1 MKKQKIPVK
10 IVQAQDM
17 YGNKKIAVMLDVSY
31 YLETKKFSQEKI
43 NTFKKLYLE
52 TVSKARKLFYGD
64 ENIEKKYQNVP
75 STVYWKLGELLR
87 KFNEKIE
94 NEFIITNYTQA
105 LHRDFGLSKDY
116 VYDLLVISKL
126 FTKNEIIDSV
136 PFSYYRALMR
146 KSNELKKQNLLQKE
160 KLRLNKIGRTNK
172 LPGRENYKKELI
184 MIIKSKKFL

>member
-64 ENIEKKYQNVP
+64 ENIAKKYQNVP

>member
-64 ENIEKKYQNVP
+64 ENIAKKYQNVP

-136 PFSYYRALMR
+136 PLSYYRA
-146 KSNELKKQNLLQKE
+146 
-160 KLRLNKIGRTNK
+160 
-172 LPGRENYKKELI
+172 
-184 MIIKSKKFL
+184 

>member
-64 ENIEKKYQNVP
+64 ENIAKKYQNVP

-146 KSNELKKQNLLQKE
+146 KSNELKKQNLLKKE
-160 KLRLNKIGRTNK
+160 KLRLNNIGRTNK
-172 LPGRENYKKELI
+172 LPGRENYKKDLI
-184 MIIKSKKFL
+184 MILKSKK